1 MTTVPQGEK
10 LANPLKVLHIIS
22 LIVLSCLFF
31 GPAMARQSTGRISGH
46 VVDDSTNAP
55 ISNANVFIANSMRG
69 TSSDSTGSFEIR
81 NVPFGFHEI
90 VASCVGY
97 VLSTAK
103 VELFSDQSAALQIHL
118 KPRSIG
124 LGVVEV
130 TAPPLDEWKENLKT
144 FTKLLLGSTKEASD
158 CRIVNPEVIDFS
170 VDPLG
175 RFRAR
180 TEKDV
185 IIDNS
190 GLGYRLYLNLGM
202 FQLDGRWLSSLWKV
216 KFEELQSVDPDQKS
230 DWEKRRQIVYN
241 GSLQHFLVSL
251 LNDDLEKEGFVML
264 SSETAD
270 GWKKRSFLPE
280 LKRRHVLTQV
290 SPNVWRLKFKDFLV
304 VVYDRV
310 TVSTGFG
317 RPTYSSRIGGNIE
330 VMNTRPQV
338 SVLSLT
344 KDSLMVD
351 LHGKILDALS
361 LKVSEDWGKE
371 GVARSL
377 PTEYVESIKK

>member
-1 MTTVPQGEK
+1 V
-10 LANPLKVLHIIS
+10 KVTDFKFLVVS
-22 LIVLSCLFF
+22 ACLIVLS
-31 GPAMARQSTGRISGH
+31 ANARQSTGRISGR

-55 ISNANVFIANSMRG
+55 VFNANVFIANSMRG
-69 TSSDSTGSFEIR
+69 ASSDSSGHFEIR
-81 NVPFGFHEI
+81 NVPFGFHEV

-97 VLSTAK
+97 VLSTTK
-103 VELFSDQSAALQIHL
+103 VELFSDESPALDIRL
-118 KPRSIG
+118 KPKLIG

-130 TAPPLDEWKENLKT
+130 TAPPIDEWRENLKT

-170 VDPLG
+170 IDPLG

-180 TEKDV
+180 SEKEV

-190 GLGYRLYLNLGM
+190 ALGYRLYLNLGM

-216 KFEELQSVDPDQKS
+216 KFEELQSVDPDQES
-230 DWEKRRQIVYN
+230 DWQKRRQNVYN

-251 LNDDLEKEGFVML
+251 LNDDLGKEGFVML

-304 VVYDRV
+304 VVYDRI

-317 RPTYSSRIGGNIE
+317 RPAYSSRTSGNIE

-344 KDSLMVD
+344 KDSLMID
-351 LHGKILDALS
+351 LHGKILDALT

-377 PTEYVESIKK
+377 PAEYVESIKK